1 MYVVIQ
7 NVGPNPQ
14 YHGTFFRKQHIRE
27 VKLLQ
32 REEQKQGMELIAK
45 IRRQWDAQE
54 QKFDFENAVCYL
66 ALFSR
71 LLKCNRLHMRIVVKV
86 AVLWERCL
94 CRFDI
99 LS

>member
-54 QKFDFENAVCYL
+54 QKFDFENAVC
-66 ALFSR
+66 
-71 LLKCNRLHMRIVVKV
+71 LLGFIFKTAEMQSFAYAHC
-86 AVLWERCL
+86 C
-94 CRFDI
+94 
-99 LS
+99 